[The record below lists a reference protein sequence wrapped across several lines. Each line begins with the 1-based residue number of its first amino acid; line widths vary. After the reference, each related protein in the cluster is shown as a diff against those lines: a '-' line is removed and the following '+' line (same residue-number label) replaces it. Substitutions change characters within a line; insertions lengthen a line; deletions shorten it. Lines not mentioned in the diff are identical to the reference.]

1 MADKRILK
9 VICDAIEE
17 LNTYQDEDEKLE
29 LSEDTKLFG
38 SNSKLDSIGFVN
50 FIVDVE
56 QRVNDTFD
64 TDVILMD
71 EKAMSL
77 KNSPFKDVKA
87 LTEYIETLLGGQE
100 NG

>member
-17 LNTYQDEDEKLE
+17 LNTCQDEDEKLE